1 MLTAVYY
8 RIFLIFSNHKQLHK
22 EAPLCLLSLSV
33 SPRPTVSVSAVP
45 SVSRFCC
52 PQCLSF
58 LLSPV
63 SPPTMSAVPGVSPC
77 LLSQSPLCPLSPVC
91 IASCI
96 PNITMKSHTQVN
108 FLLSGEWARFGTYW
122 VEESQLTTIIQWYM
136 GHKWSLLG
144 IDLLH
149 SSY

>member
-1 MLTAVYY
+1 MRQQMLTAVYY
-8 RIFLIFSNHKQLHK
+8 RIFLIFSNNKQLHK

-52 PQCLSF
+52 LQCP
-58 LLSPV
+58 PV
-63 SPPTMSAVPGVSPC
+63 SAVPAVSPC
-77 LLSQSPLCPLSPVC
+77 LLSQSPLCPLSSAC

-108 FLLSGEWARFGTYW
+108 FLLSGEWTRFGTYW
-122 VEESQLTTIIQWYM
+122 IEESQLTTIIQWYM